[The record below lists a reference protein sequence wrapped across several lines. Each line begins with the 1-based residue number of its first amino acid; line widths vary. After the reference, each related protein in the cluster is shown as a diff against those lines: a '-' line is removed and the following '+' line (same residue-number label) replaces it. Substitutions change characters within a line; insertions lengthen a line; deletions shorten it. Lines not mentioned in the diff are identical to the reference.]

1 MASRGKFCILCYVRG
16 MQATYYKRAQNGLN
30 RRILFTPP
38 AVGGLIINPPGGVKS
53 VSRCAVKM
61 FVASFLEIDLSKVDS
76 CAIVWQSCIVV
87 CITPDNHTTLLVV
100 DCLHHA

>member
-1 MASRGKFCILCYVRG
+1 MASRGKILCYVRG

-38 AVGGLIINPPGGVKS
+38 APGGSIINPPGGVKS

-76 CAIVWQSCIVV
+76 FCHVFGNAV
-87 CITPDNHTTLLVV
+87 
-100 DCLHHA
+100 